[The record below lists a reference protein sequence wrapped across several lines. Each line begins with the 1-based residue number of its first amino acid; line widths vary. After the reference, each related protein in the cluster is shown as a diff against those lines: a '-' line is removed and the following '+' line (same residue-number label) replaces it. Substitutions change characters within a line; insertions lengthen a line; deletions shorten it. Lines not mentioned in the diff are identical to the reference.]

1 MTIQSPTIP
10 LNKTDPAY
18 THHRQPYQRQPSNSN
33 LPNANV
39 NASAEPE
46 RNSYDQRLPTPT
58 NVAARPQVRDSLPLE
73 LSFPR
78 KHQRLS
84 QLSIPI
90 PSATVDFSADPD
102 SSRYSRSFSLMD
114 SGAGQAGRMGAYPVE
129 PAPAPAAVVRGSGY
143 DDAVWEIAIP
153 PLDRN
158 APSPIPTK
166 WEKVSPRAYEQEANA
181 SDSTLVESSF
191 GYDPVT
197 GDKSI
202 TSGYAARAQDEA
214 VGGSDVRTQQDPSR
228 QRSKKKLPWWLN
240 TRTFTSHCLF
250 GWYIYP
256 PLLASLIWISGLTL
270 LLSLW
275 IASGQ
280 PRYKSDSAGIAFIS
294 DVGAAHQTVFI
305 VICCTVI
312 LLYFSTVCIIR
323 WLRHK
328 GRIPETVGLKEKIFS
343 WLAIFWCAVGCAGL
357 FVLAKWN
364 CWDYKQVHW
373 YGTFVFITGVAL
385 SAIFQT
391 AEVWC
396 LRKEHENRRHLRRNS
411 YIKLAIVALS
421 VILAGTFGG
430 MYMWCHGTT
439 TPTTDGRTFEQC
451 ATSSSI
457 AAILEWTIAFGLNG
471 YFLTLVA
478 DIWPSAKSSHRWKEA
493 VKRYEEKRWKTA
505 QDRQV
510 GKSFVNMS

>member
-1 MTIQSPTIP
+1 MSAPSHSI
-10 LNKTDPAY
+10 LFDKTDPAY
-18 THHRQPYQRQPSNSN
+18 THHRHPFQRHPSDSN
-33 LPNANV
+33 LPTTHPGTTPEPHFGERSRPSSQAR
-39 NASAEPE
+39 ASVQIP
-46 RNSYDQRLPTPT
+46 
-58 NVAARPQVRDSLPLE
+58 E
-73 LSFPR
+73 LSYPR

-84 QLSIPI
+84 QLSILI
-90 PSATVDFSADPD
+90 PSATVDFSANPD
-102 SSRYSRSFSLMD
+102 SSRHSRSFGLAHPASEQ
-114 SGAGQAGRMGAYPVE
+114 GGNGPEGVEYVE
-129 PAPAPAAVVRGSGY
+129 PGRTTATGPVAVVRGSGY
-143 DDAVWEIAIP
+143 KDEVWEIAIP

-158 APSPIPTK
+158 APSPIPTV
-166 WEKVSPRAYEQEANA
+166 WEKISHKAYQHEVNNVSDRTFVEPFPQQIRRDKQEIKGVPYGLA
-181 SDSTLVESSF
+181 
-191 GYDPVT
+191 G
-197 GDKSI
+197 
-202 TSGYAARAQDEA
+202 EA
-214 VGGSDVRTQQDPSR
+214 LAGPQIETKQQDNAGR
-228 QRSKKKLPWWLN
+228 RTAKKKLPWWLN

-256 PLLASLIWISGLTL
+256 PLLASLIWIAGLTL

-275 IASGQ
+275 ISSGK

-294 DVGAAHQTVFI
+294 DVGAAHQTTFI
-305 VICCTVI
+305 IICCTVI
-312 LLYFSTVCIIR
+312 VLYFSTVCIIR

-328 GRIPETVGLKEKIFS
+328 GRIPETVGIKEKIFS

-357 FVLAKWN
+357 LVLARWN

-396 LRKEHENRRHLRRNS
+396 LRKEHENRQHLRRNS

-439 TPTTDGRTFEQC
+439 TPTSEGRTFEQC
-451 ATSSSI
+451 NTSSST

-478 DIWPSAKSSHRWKEA
+478 DIWPSAKSSQRWKVA
-493 VKRYEEKRWKTA
+493 VKRYEEKRWRNS

-510 GKSFVNMS
+510 GKSFVDMS